1 MPEYRTEP
9 LISTCASGL
18 LPEGEC
24 NRRVALTSF
33 NTRENRAKVPAKE
46 VVCYECGRRSRVPS
60 AALSANCIHCHAHL
74 RMTDV
79 ELKPNSRRLTVRTLG
94 NVTVQADAVLSQLS
108 IVCHNMYLNG
118 KGNGS
123 FRCTGRMRITTDTQI
138 DGEVHVGSLHISR
151 GTVVAF
157 TRGAFADTVDIYGKV
172 SGRIEATGKVKLHR
186 GAQLC
191 GDCYCPMLIIKPGA
205 SHDGRWV
212 KNALS
217 AGVAAAGVEVL

>member
-1 MPEYRTEP
+1 M
-9 LISTCASGL
+9 ISTCASGL

-33 NTRENRAKVPAKE
+33 NSRDTRTKVPGKD
-46 VVCYECGRRSRVPS
+46 VVCYECGRRSRVPA

-79 ELKPNSRRLTVRTLG
+79 ELKPNSSRLTVRTLG
-94 NVTVQADAVLSQLS
+94 NVTLQSDAVLSQLS

-123 FRCTGRMRITTDTQI
+123 FRCTGRLRISSDTQI
-138 DGEVHVGSLHISR
+138 DGEVRVGSLHVNR
-151 GTVVAF
+151 GTQVTF
-157 TRGAFADTVDIYGKV
+157 TRGVFAETVDIYGKV

-186 GAQLC
+186 GAELC
-191 GDCYCPMLIIKPGA
+191 GDCYAPMLVVKNGA
-205 SHDGRWV
+205 TFNGRWA
-212 KNALS
+212 KTMLLPSQNKAT
-217 AGVAAAGVEVL
+217 EN

>member
-9 LISTCASGL
+9 LIATCASGL

-33 NTRENRAKVPAKE
+33 NTRESRSKVPTKE

-79 ELKPNSRRLTVRTLG
+79 ELKPNSTRLTVRTLG
-94 NVTVQADAVLSQLS
+94 NVTLLADAVLSQLS

-118 KGNGS
+118 RGNGS
-123 FRCTGRMRITTDTQI
+123 FRCAGRLRVSADTQI
-138 DGEVHVGSLHISR
+138 DGEVRVGSLHVDRS
-151 GTVVAF
+151 VSVAF
-157 TRGAFADTVDIYGKV
+157 TRGVFAETVDIYGKV
-172 SGRIEATGKVKLHR
+172 TGRIEATGKVKLHR
-186 GAQLC
+186 GAELC
-191 GDCYCPMLIIKPGA
+191 GECHAPMLIIKPGA
-205 SHDGRWV
+205 AHHGRWE
-212 KNALS
+212 KTASSSPLP
-217 AGVAAAGVEVL
+217 

>member
-46 VVCYECGRRSRVPS
+46 VVCYECGRRSRVPA

-74 RMTDV
+74 RMSDV
-79 ELKPNSRRLTVRTLG
+79 ELKPNSSRLTVRTLG

-138 DGEVHVGSLHISR
+138 DGEVNVGSLHISR
-151 GTVVAF
+151 GTAVSF

-172 SGRIEATGKVKLHR
+172 TGRIEATGKVKIHR

-191 GDCYCPMLIIKPGA
+191 GDCYCPMLILKSGA
-205 SHDGRWV
+205 SHNGRWV
-212 KNALS
+212 KNVLS
-217 AGVAAAGVEVL
+217 AGVAPAGVDAV

>member
-9 LISTCASGL
+9 LISNSDSGL
-18 LPEGEC
+18 LPEGER

-33 NTRENRAKVPAKE
+33 NSRETRAKVPGKE
-46 VVCYECGRRSRVPS
+46 VVCYECGRRSRVPA

-79 ELKPNSRRLTVRTLG
+79 EIKPNSSRLTVRTLG
-94 NVTVQADAVLSQLS
+94 NVTLQSDAVLSQLS

-123 FRCTGRMRITTDTQI
+123 FRCTGRLRIANDTQI
-138 DGEVHVGSLHISR
+138 DGEVRVGSLHVNR
-151 GTVVAF
+151 GTEVSF
-157 TRGAFADTVDIYGKV
+157 TRGVFADTVDIYGKV

-186 GAQLC
+186 GAELC
-191 GDCYCPMLIIKPGA
+191 GECYTPMLVVKKGA
-205 SHDGRWV
+205 DFSGRWV
-212 KNALS
+212 KNGQIS
-217 AGVAAAGVEVL
+217 SSRT